1 MIAKHW
7 NRILNFRHDLD
18 IAELED
24 STIFVA
30 KNFIQVLKNAE
41 HELEQKELLNELI
54 LECIKHMKIMC
65 TKGPSLQNLI
75 VNTTGMLSSLKDVS
89 SGKFGNVS
97 PILELKCFQLIA
109 NLCVKNEWSQEKIW
123 ISMSDVV
130 MAKFESDDN
139 SYVNVSAMVVYNMV
153 LSKMSQLNHQQIVKI
168 SLKHFKTFLET
179 PANSL
184 PDFVHILMDYL
195 ICKSSEAL
203 ETYKQ
208 LEPEDQ
214 KTALYYIH
222 DHIDDETNE

>member
-1 MIAKHW
+1 M
-7 NRILNFRHDLD
+7 D

-30 KNFIQVLKNAE
+30 KNFIQILKNSE
-41 HELEQKELLNELI
+41 KLLEQKELLNELI

-75 VNTTGMLSSLKDVS
+75 VNTIGMLQSFKDVS
-89 SGKFGNVS
+89 VGNFAYIS
-97 PILELKCFQLIA
+97 SILELKCFQLIA

-123 ISMSDVV
+123 ITMSDVIL
-130 MAKFESDDN
+130 AKYENGDSSF
-139 SYVNVSAMVVYNMV
+139 VNVSAMVIYNMV
-153 LSKMSQLNHQQIVKI
+153 LSKMSQLDHQQIVKI
-168 SLKHFKTFLET
+168 SLKHFKTFLENPT
-179 PANSL
+179 ILL
-184 PDFVHILMDYL
+184 PDFVHILMDHL
-195 ICKSSEAL
+195 MCKSSLAL

-208 LEPEDQ
+208 LEPEYQ

>member
-1 MIAKHW
+1 M
-7 NRILNFRHDLD
+7 
-18 IAELED
+18 
-24 STIFVA
+24 
-30 KNFIQVLKNAE
+30 LKNAAQ
-41 HELEQKELLNELI
+41 ELDQKELLNELI

-75 VNTTGMLSSLKDVS
+75 VNTKGMLQSLKNVS
-89 SGKFGNVS
+89 SGKFAS
-97 PILELKCFQLIA
+97 ISSILELKCFQLIA

-123 ISMSDVV
+123 TSMSDVV
-130 MAKFESDDN
+130 LAKFESNDN
-139 SYVNVSAMVVYNMV
+139 SFVNVSAMVVYNMV
-153 LSKMSQLNHQQIVKI
+153 LSKMSQLEPQQVVKI

-179 PANSL
+179 PTNSL

-195 ICKSSEAL
+195 ICKSCEAL

-222 DHIDDETNE
+222 DHIDDESNE